1 MWEDLK
7 MSDRKGRHR
16 KESLMHLEV
25 KELYLIID
33 MKIKTMGLISTFDY
47 YRKQMEEK
55 EKEC

>member
-1 MWEDLK
+1 